1 MNAEKKIRKDLT
13 EEGSGEFRRGLR
25 AGQNSSLAQEGNTS
39 HVKRGKKKM
48 LEQLLSRE
56 NLLQALKRVETNKGS
71 HGVDGMSVKSLRKHI
86 VQNWKT
92 LRQAIEEGTY
102 EPSPVRRVEIPKPNG
117 GGVRKLGIPTVTDRM
132 LQQAIAQVL
141 TPLFDPQFSEHSYG
155 FRPRRRGHDAVRKA
169 RTFMEEGY
177 GFVVDLDLE
186 KFFDRV
192 NHDRLMMKI
201 AEKVKDK
208 KVLLLIRKYL
218 QSGVMENGL
227 VKPTLEGAPQGGPLS
242 PLLSNIV
249 LDELDKELEKR
260 GHRFVR
266 YADDCNIYVKTPRAG
281 ERVKASVTRFIEM
294 KLKLKVNQAKSAV
307 DLPWKRKFLGFSFS
321 MDKEPKV
328 RVAKQSLQKAKVRI
342 REITS
347 RRKAMRMEERIEEL
361 NQYLMGWCGYFSL
374 ADTPSI
380 FRDMDK
386 WIRRRL
392 RMCLWKQWKNPRTK
406 VKRLIFLG
414 MPKNKAYEWG
424 NTRKGYWR
432 IAGSPILSRALNNQ
446 YWESNGL
453 KSLLD
458 RYNSLRNIS

>member
-1 MNAEKKIRKDLT
+1 
-13 EEGSGEFRRGLR
+13 
-25 AGQNSSLAQEGNTS
+25 
-39 HVKRGKKKM
+39 M

-56 NLLQALKRVETNKGS
+56 NLLQALKRVEANKGS

-86 VQNWKT
+86 VQNWQT
-92 LRQAIEEGTY
+92 LRHAIEEGTY

-117 GGVRKLGIPTVTDRM
+117 GGVRMLGIPTVTDRM
-132 LQQAIAQVL
+132 LQQAISQVV

-155 FRPRRRGHDAVRKA
+155 FRPKRRGHDAVRKA
-169 RTFMEEGY
+169 REFMKEGY
-177 GFVVDLDLE
+177 RFVVDLDLE

-192 NHDRLMMKI
+192 HHDRLMLKI

-227 VKPTLEGAPQGGPLS
+227 VKPTLEGTPQGGPLS
-242 PLLSNIV
+242 PLLTNIV

-281 ERVKASVTRFIEM
+281 ERVKASVTGFIEG
-294 KLKLKVNQAKSAV
+294 KLKLKVNQGKSAV
-307 DLPWKRKFLGFSFS
+307 DRPWKRKFLGFSFS
-321 MDKEPKV
+321 VDQEPKV
-328 RVAKQSLQKAKVRI
+328 RIAQQSLQKAKVRI

-347 RRKAMRMEERIEEL
+347 RKKPMKMEERIQKL

-374 ADTPSI
+374 ADTPSS

-406 VKRLIFLG
+406 VKRLISLG
-414 MPKNKAYEWG
+414 VRKDKADEWG

-432 IAGSPILSRALNNQ
+432 IAGSPILSRALNNR
-446 YWESNGL
+446 YWETNGL
-453 KSLLD
+453 KSLMD
-458 RYNSLRNIS
+458 RYNLLRNIS

>member
-1 MNAEKKIRKDLT
+1 
-13 EEGSGEFRRGLR
+13 
-25 AGQNSSLAQEGNTS
+25 
-39 HVKRGKKKM
+39 M

-56 NLLQALKRVETNKGS
+56 NLLQALKRVEANKGS
-71 HGVDGMSVKSLRKHI
+71 HGVDGMSVKSLREHI
-86 VQNWKT
+86 VQNWQT

-102 EPSPVRRVEIPKPNG
+102 EPSPVRRVEIPKPGG
-117 GGVRKLGIPTVTDRM
+117 GGVRLLGIPTVTDRM
-132 LQQAIAQVL
+132 IQQAIVQVL
-141 TPLFDPQFSEHSYG
+141 TPLFDPEFSDHTYG
-155 FRPRRRGHDAVRKA
+155 FRPRRRGHEAVRKA
-169 RTFMEEGY
+169 REFMKEGY
-177 GFVVDLDLE
+177 RYVVDLDLE

-201 AEKVKDK
+201 SAKVKDK

-227 VKPTLEGAPQGGPLS
+227 VKPTTEGTPQGGPLS

-281 ERVKASVTRFIEM
+281 ERVKASITVFIETR
-294 KLKLKVNQAKSAV
+294 LKLKVNQAKNAV
-307 DLPWKRKFLGFSFS
+307 DRPWRRKFLGFSFS
-321 MDKEPKV
+321 HDKEPKV
-328 RVAKQSLQKAKVRI
+328 RIAKQSLQRAKTRI

-347 RRKAMRMEERIEEL
+347 RKKAMRMEERIQEL
-361 NQYLMGWCGYFSL
+361 NRYLMGWQGYFSL
-374 ADTPSI
+374 ADTPSV
-380 FRDMDK
+380 FKRMDM

-406 VKRLIFLG
+406 VKRLISLG
-414 MPKNKAYEWG
+414 VPKDIAYEWG

-432 IAGSPILSRALNNQ
+432 IAGSPILQRALNNQ

-453 KSLLD
+453 KSVLD